1 MDGHYG
7 GLTRIKLMP
16 EELDIS
22 CDCPY
27 PGTGCRNGVAEAP
40 NVRDLPALPLKMD
53 LYPFQK
59 KTCSSDSTRPGFLLV
74 MKRVWVKPFRPLACV
89 YSKRKFL
96 DFQTN
101 K

>member
-59 KTCSSDSTRPGFLLV
+59 KDVQFGLYKTGVLTGDETG
-74 MKRVWVKPFRPLACV
+74 MGKPFRPLACV